1 MWNRL
6 RFDNKWIW
14 VVRNPMRK
22 KPCKWKS
29 GVFPKK
35 NGCNEKIKNEG
46 KRASWAEWRMKKN
59 KTQKNA
65 MISCPFYVMCLC
77 RCCVVQLPM
86 DSWIFGQWTRTCRW
100 SWNCCTIQSKH
111 HHTGSQITQHKF
123 ESYKTEE
130 RKRMVH
136 RKFLFEFGNK
146 PSKLLVNER
155 WIHEGKKL
163 AADNG
168 SIKLC
173 LCHFCAMCVLGALS
187 SSIEWHTNFILF
199 CQPFN
204 SPILCVESSNGFHTV
219 C

>member
-1 MWNRL
+1 MNMGCPKS
-6 RFDNKWIW
+6 NE
-14 VVRNPMRK
+14 K
-22 KPCKWKS
+22 KTVQMKIGC
-29 GVFPKK
+29 VPKK

-111 HHTGSQITQHKF
+111 HHTGSQITQHKC
-123 ESYKTEE
+123 ESNKTEE

-136 RKFLFEFGNK
+136 RKFSFEFGNK

-155 WIHEGKKL
+155 WIHEEKKTCSRQWL
-163 AADNG
+163 DQVVPLSFLCNVCAG
-168 SIKLC
+168 S
-173 LCHFCAMCVLGALS
+173 
-187 SSIEWHTNFILF
+187 TILF
-199 CQPFN
+199 DRMTH
-204 SPILCVESSNGFHTV
+204 EFHFVLPTI
-219 C
+219 